1 MAKNF
6 LVTGEFYTVYCG
18 RDDHEE
24 ADRISKVLERNIPKL
39 LDFFEEKSIEKCD
52 AYLFESLHELKKYL
66 DDNNIYPLEDQ
77 PEFVSSASTN
87 DTIYCISKKDS
98 IFDNMTDD
106 EYDRSIYHEAI
117 KQVSNRLYGPL
128 PIWLLEGVATY
139 LDGTYT
145 DIVRDIFDK
154 YGEQFVIPQLTDLD
168 EDFTSEDYDGFDLSY
183 LLVSYL
189 IETRGVKKFLNIV
202 KDKDV
207 QKRVSTKDLIDACEY
222 YKKKLDI

>member
-39 LDFFEEKSIEKCD
+39 LDFFEEKSIDKCD

-66 DDNNIYPLEDQ
+66 DDNNIYPLEEQ

-87 DTIYCISKKDS
+87 DTIYYISKKDS

-106 EYDRSIYHEAI
+106 EYERSIYHEAI

-168 EDFTSEDYDGFDLSY
+168 EDFTSEEYDGFDLSY